1 MIDSFRSWRSRMLDL
16 AYLALGLGIFLAL
29 GLYARALARL

>member
-1 MIDSFRSWRSRMLDL
+1 LIGSFRRWRSLMLDL

>member
-1 MIDSFRSWRSRMLDL
+1 LIDSFRRWRSLMLDL
-16 AYLALGLGIFLAL
+16 VYLALGLGIFLAL